1 MVNYEESFKKPFTNL
16 TKLVIGIILSFI
28 PIVHWIARGFT
39 IESSGLGK
47 SKPSPK
53 MPEWKNFGHLFI
65 RGLLAD
71 IIFFIYALPA
81 IIIFAVGIGIT
92 IASVF
97 STVAGS
103 FLPTDFFQAV
113 RMGQFQD
120 GMMRQMIL
128 QNWPMLL
135 PAILTAV
142 PLFLLALVLL
152 LFASFVSPIAI
163 LNYVKTNKFSEAFN
177 FSFVCKKVCNGKYFI
192 VWLIVIILTGILGAI
207 LSYVPVIG
215 KAAAFFITGVI
226 GFTLYGQVFR
236 ELDKS
241 KEVGKG
247 KRK

>member
-1 MVNYEESFKKPFTNL
+1 MVNYEESFKKPFTDL

-53 MPEWKNFGHLFI
+53 MPEWKNFGHLLV

-92 IASVF
+92 IASF
-97 STVAGS
+97 FGMVAGS
-103 FLPTDFFQAV
+103 FVPGEFFQAV
-113 RMGQFQD
+113 RLDQVQD
-120 GMMRQMIL
+120 GMMRQMIM
-128 QNWPMLL
+128 QNWPMML

-142 PLFLLALVLL
+142 PLFLLALLL
-152 LFASFVSPIAI
+152 LLIASYVAPMAI

-207 LSYVPVIG
+207 LSYVPIIG

-226 GFTLYGQVFR
+226 AFTLYGQVFR
-236 ELDKS
+236 ELS